1 MSEPVQFTII
11 LWIIWFC
18 SDKGVGSNLIDEKLS
33 NLTDPKLSIWLF
45 CKNPLPTSLIE
56 RLFFNESTVAMKIK
70 SPLFI
75 LIIVM
80 CGNSFRYIVF
90 FLIGCSELRIE
101 LIQLADFNRS
111 LRDMFFMDST
121 KFRNYQVFVLWIG
134 NSRNRQ
140 ATRPVV
146 T

>member
-1 MSEPVQFTII
+1 MGGQKFSKIVGHHLCTFPKRGGNKDFVSMSEPDQFTII
-11 LWIIWFC
+11 FWIVLFC

-56 RLFFNESTVAMKIK
+56 RLFLNESTVSIKIK

-80 CGNSFRYIVF
+80 CGNSLRYIF
-90 FLIGCSELRIE
+90 FS
-101 LIQLADFNRS
+101 F
-111 LRDMFFMDST
+111 
-121 KFRNYQVFVLWIG
+121 
-134 NSRNRQ
+134 
-140 ATRPVV
+140 
-146 T
+146 